1 MKKSTNILICLVLFF
16 GVAFAHKKNLIK
28 GEIDSKMDG
37 KEIFIY
43 HILPSFSSLMP
54 GQTYTDTI
62 RHGKFNFQVDANG
75 YENFG
80 FRIVHNGQQYHCA
93 IKMVPGDVRVIFL
106 DTLLKTFKVN
116 DDGLNVEVS
125 KAFGRLSAAKGD
137 TSLLIKTVNEY
148 AARPFYTCL
157 LFSLVDKVPE
167 SQIIKMY
174 SEVPETNRR
183 NSWSIDLQLLIAKF
197 LIGKTAPDFV
207 QQSPDGKSIRLSDF
221 RGKYVLLD
229 FWASWCIPCRRDNPN
244 LVKAYASFNKKGFEI
259 IGISLDQEKN
269 DWKSAIRQ
277 DGLNWVHVSDLKGWN
292 NNVSRNLYK
301 IKSVPA
307 NYLIDPKGIIIA
319 KNLRGEQLMIKLKE
333 LFD

>member
-1 MKKSTNILICLVLFF
+1 
-16 GVAFAHKKNLIK
+16 
-28 GEIDSKMDG
+28 
-37 KEIFIY
+37 
-43 HILPSFSSLMP
+43 
-54 GQTYTDTI
+54 
-62 RHGKFNFQVDANG
+62 
-75 YENFG
+75 
-80 FRIVHNGQQYHCA
+80 
-93 IKMVPGDVRVIFL
+93 MVPGDVRVIFL